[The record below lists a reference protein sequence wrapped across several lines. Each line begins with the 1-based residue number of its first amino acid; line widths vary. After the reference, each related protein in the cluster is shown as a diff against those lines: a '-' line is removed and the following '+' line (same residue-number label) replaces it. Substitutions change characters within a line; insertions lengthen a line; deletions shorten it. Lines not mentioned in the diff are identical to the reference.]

1 MRAPLHPAWVWLP
14 PVSALAAFGLILASG
29 SNQALFLVLNR
40 AGGVLG
46 ERAWLL
52 LTMFG
57 DGAVALVLVLP
68 SIRRAPHCFWAAL
81 AAAIFAGL
89 WTQMTKQFVDVPRP
103 LAVFDA
109 GMFFHAGPAYRQVSF
124 PSGHAA
130 AAFAI
135 AGIGIMGLTRRTP
148 ARVLLLSMAILVSL
162 SRIMIGVHWP
172 VDILWGMIGGWI
184 SAWAGLALHGR
195 SGWGTSGAG
204 GIAAGLLLLGMA
216 ASLLVSRHIG
226 IPAVMPLQRVVAA
239 TCLLWG
245 AWEMAA
251 MLPWPSWLHRHGE
264 RLGKPQPEL
273 SGERTKE
280 QTNERTSE
288 RAGERTGERSGEPA
302 GERKAD
308 TVKAVAIERR
318 AADG

>member
-14 PVSALAAFGLILASG
+14 PVAALAALGLIVASG
-29 SNQALFLVLNR
+29 SNHALFLVLNR
-40 AGGVLG
+40 AGSVLG
-46 ERAWLL
+46 SQAWLL

-57 DGAVALVLVLP
+57 DGAIALVLVLP

-81 AAAIFAGL
+81 AAALFAGL
-89 WTQMTKQFVDVPRP
+89 WTQITKQFIDVPRP

-109 GMFFHAGPAYRQVSF
+109 GAFFQAGPAYRQVSF

-135 AGIGIMGLTRRTP
+135 AGIGIMGLARRTLVR
-148 ARVLLLSMAILVSL
+148 ALFLLMAILVSL

-184 SAWAGLALHGR
+184 GAWAGLALHGR

-204 GIAAGLLLLGMA
+204 GMVAGLLLLAMA
-216 ASLLVSRHIG
+216 AGLLVSRHIG
-226 IPAVMPLQRVVAA
+226 IPAVMPLQRVVAGA
-239 TCLLWG
+239 CLLWG

-251 MLPWPSWLHRHGE
+251 MLPWRDWLRRPG
-264 RLGKPQPEL
+264 GKRPAEPYVEL
-273 SGERTKE
+273 SIEGP
-280 QTNERTSE
+280 NE
-288 RAGERTGERSGEPA
+288 RAGDQA
-302 GERKAD
+302 GERNAD
-308 TVKAVAIERR
+308 AADAVAIERR